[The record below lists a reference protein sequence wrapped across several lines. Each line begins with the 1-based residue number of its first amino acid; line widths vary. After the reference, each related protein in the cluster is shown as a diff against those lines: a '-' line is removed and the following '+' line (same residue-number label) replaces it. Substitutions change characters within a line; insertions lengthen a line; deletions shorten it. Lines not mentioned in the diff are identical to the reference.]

1 MNLKRSAGRSA
12 AALIAAGLAGSLLA
26 VPSAAEGAAPE
37 LEWGAC
43 PEDVAAGAYP
53 LRCATVPVP
62 VNYADPDGPQ
72 IDLMISKLASER
84 PDRRRG
90 VLLLNQGGPGGSGLN
105 FSTFLADQGLPA
117 SVLESYD
124 LIGMDTRGVGHSSPV
139 SCGFTDEQAQYGNV
153 PPYAVDDAAVTER
166 AEVVRTI
173 ADQCAQHDQDG
184 RLSSITTANMA
195 RDLDRVRAALGEEK
209 ANYYGASYGTAL
221 GAAYAS
227 MFPERAD
234 RVVLDSN
241 IGDTVLDRDGM
252 RRYALGTEQTFPDFA
267 AWVAE
272 RHGSYGLG
280 RTPEE
285 VRRTYFEVA
294 ERLDARPMA
303 GVDGA
308 VFRLVIF
315 GGLFGEP
322 AYGRTAQLWQSLHDS
337 DEAAVRQQLAESA
350 PAGRSAAGL
359 SPADNSL
366 TVFLATTCNDVAWP
380 EDVETYRRGVAEDR
394 EKFPVY
400 GAATANVLPCAF
412 WSHEPAEPP
421 VPVLADG
428 PANVLLMQN
437 RRDPVTPH
445 EGAELLREKFG
456 DRARLV
462 SADES
467 GHGTY
472 LNSGNACA
480 MAAGT
485 AFLADGVLPEED
497 VSCPAS

>member
-1 MNLKRSAGRSA
+1 MDLRKSVGRSA
-12 AALIAAGLAGSLLA
+12 ATLIAAGLAGSLLA
-26 VPSAAEGAAPE
+26 VPSTAEGAAPE
-37 LEWGAC
+37 PTWGPC
-43 PEDVAAGAYP
+43 PADVAAGAYP
-53 LRCATVPVP
+53 LQCTTVPVP

-72 IDLMISKLASER
+72 IDLMISRLASDR

-90 VLLLNQGGPGGSGLN
+90 VMLLNQGGPGGSGLS
-105 FSTFLADQGLPA
+105 FSVDLANQGLPA
-117 SVLESYD
+117 SVMEGYD
-124 LIGMDTRGVGHSSPV
+124 LIGMDTRGVGHSAPV
-139 SCGFTDEQAQYGNV
+139 SCGFTDEQAKYGNI
-153 PPYAVDDAAVTER
+153 PPYAVDDAAVDER
-166 AEVVRTI
+166 AEAARTI

-184 RLSSITTANMA
+184 VLRSLTTANMA

-209 ANYYGASYGTAL
+209 ASLYGASYGTAL

-252 RRYALGTEQTFPDFA
+252 RRYALGTEETFPDFA

-280 RTPEE
+280 STPEQ
-285 VRRTYFEVA
+285 VRRTYFELA
-294 ERLDARPMA
+294 ERLDAHPMA
-303 GVDGA
+303 DVDGG
-308 VFRLVIF
+308 VFRLVTF

-322 AYGRTAQLWQSLHDS
+322 AYGRTAQLWQSLHRS
-337 DEAAVRQQLAESA
+337 DEAAVRRQLAEA
-350 PAGRSAAGL
+350 TPAEPSVV
-359 SPADNSL
+359 DNSL
-366 TVFLATTCNDVAWP
+366 SVFLSVTCNDVAWP

-394 EKFPVY
+394 EKYPVY

-428 PANVLLMQN
+428 PDNVLILQN

-445 EGAELLREKFG
+445 RGAELLREKFG

-472 LNSGNACA
+472 MNSGNACA
-480 MAAGT
+480 SAVTT
-485 AFLADGVLPEED
+485 AFLVDGTRPDQD
-497 VSCPAS
+497 VSCAAS